1 MFRVILDP
9 TLCINDNRI
18 LKLNK
23 LKIMDVE
30 KQKVFDIIEKVK
42 VIMENNRPRDGRGYT
57 EEEIKFITQ
66 TNVPNFDEALYN
78 KQLQVV
84 NFTQIGAYAVAHSSE
99 LEAVLYNMLYKA

>member
-1 MFRVILDP
+1 MFRAVLGPLVHVHSNHIF
-9 TLCINDNRI
+9 
-18 LKLNK
+18 KLVK

-57 EEEIKFITQ
+57 EEEIKFIAQ